1 MLLLE
6 MICLCLSLVL
16 CIYCTYSDLQKGLIR
31 NKILGIFAI
40 IGIILDIV
48 YYGIYA
54 QDLFADFLF
63 NFLIVTI
70 VCLFLFFSH
79 SFAGGD
85 CKMAVVLSLL
95 YPARNYLTY
104 NQSNKTLLFA
114 IGFAILTGYI
124 YLLIDASRAIVTR
137 KTSVTRS
144 YIKSSLLNFISSYLP
159 AMAYIAFFNSVLLLF
174 DLHGVTPNVWISRSV
189 CLLVAWCTGRFPIF
203 KKLFL
208 ILPAIIVTLMI
219 SVLAGVLPLS
229 VHFENYILVFILLFC
244 QLIIRTTIY
253 EKISVD
259 QLKKGMIL
267 SSFSSL
273 LMQSSITKGLPG
285 ISTED
290 LKSRL
295 SDDEIKSIKQWAKA
309 THTHEL
315 TIVRKIPFAVF
326 IAIGFV
332 IYFLLWSIT
341 A

>member
-1 MLLLE
+1 MLVLE
-6 MICLCLSLVL
+6 IIGICLSLVL
-16 CIYCTYSDLQKGLIR
+16 GIYCTCSDLQNGIIR
-31 NKILGIFAI
+31 NKVLGIFAV
-40 IGIILDIV
+40 IGMILDIA
-48 YYGIYA
+48 YYGIFA

-63 NFLIVTI
+63 NFLTVTI

-85 CKMAVVLSLL
+85 CKMAIVLSLL
-95 YPARNYLTY
+95 YPARMYYTY
-104 NQSNKTLLFA
+104 NQSNITLLFA
-114 IGFAILTGYI
+114 IGLAILTGYL

-144 YIKSSLLNFISSYLP
+144 YIKSSLLSFFSSYLP
-159 AMAYIAFFNSVLLLF
+159 AMAYIAFFNSVFLLF
-174 DLHGVTPNVWISRSV
+174 DLHGITPNVWISRSV

-208 ILPAIIVTLMI
+208 ILPAIMVTLII
-219 SVLAGVLPLS
+219 SFLAGVLPLS
-229 VHFENYILVFILLFC
+229 VHFENYLLVFILLFC
-244 QLIIRTTIY
+244 QLIIKTTIY
-253 EKISVD
+253 ETISMD

-267 SSFSSL
+267 SSFSSI

-295 SDDEIKSIKQWAKA
+295 SDDEVQSIKRWAKD
-309 THTHEL
+309 THTDKL

-326 IAIGFV
+326 IAIGFAV
-332 IYFLLWSIT
+332 YFLLWSIT